1 MPEIPDKEIYEMDQ
15 ILMNGS
21 VGFLCNLRNVVQRTL
36 VDPQASRLVVV
47 NLVIL
52 DVNLHAGE
60 DGVVLRTGEQSVG
73 REDRASD
80 WLWADAAGAL
90 SVRAA
95 VVTVAPLLVVGV
107 VGEHGLDVQPLHP
120 VSQRPGGNVVLH
132 AGSVYG
138 LSIHDLFES
147 CLEAIFTVL
156 LVSPHGS
163 RIQQSCF

>member
-36 VDPQASRLVVV
+36 VNPQASRLVVI

-52 DVNLHAGE
+52 DIDLHAGE
-60 DGVVLRTGEQSVG
+60 DRVVLRTGEESVR

-90 SVRAA
+90 PVRAA

-120 VSQRPGGNVVLH
+120 VPQGPRGDVVFHTRPV
-132 AGSVYG
+132 
-138 LSIHDLFES
+138 D
-147 CLEAIFTVL
+147 
-156 LVSPHGS
+156 
-163 RIQQSCF
+163 